1 MKNKGIIMVWSRK
14 LSKDDIKDLVA
25 QITTLNI
32 MIDRMAQSQRDQA
45 KEIKYLQTYMDAR
58 LKDELNTVE
67 RKYIAFL
74 EGKLIQTDEEAGK
87 LKHEREAERYR
98 MHQHFYSKTST

>member
-1 MKNKGIIMVWSRK
+1 MSWGNKLK
-14 LSKDDIKDLVA
+14 KEDIKDLVA

-32 MIDRMAQSQRDQA
+32 TIDRMAQSQRDQA

-74 EGKLIQTDEEAGK
+74 EGKLIQLDDEAGK
-87 LKHEREAERYR
+87 LKGEREVERYR
-98 MHQHFYSKTST
+98 MHQHYFNK

>member
-1 MKNKGIIMVWSRK
+1 MSWCNKLK
-14 LSKDDIKDLVA
+14 KEDIKDLVA

-32 MIDRMAQSQRDQA
+32 TIDRMAQSQKEQA
-45 KEIKYLQTYMDAR
+45 KEIKYLQTYMDTKLR
-58 LKDELNTVE
+58 EELNTVE

-87 LKHEREAERYR
+87 LKQEREMERHR
-98 MHQHFYSKTST
+98 MHMHFYTK